1 MKQLKQLKQHLTTP
15 DKVVCYMNIRRLF
28 KIGGG
33 VEARKTRF
41 HVSIPPPIFAVPE
54 RDSI

>member
-1 MKQLKQLKQHLTTP
+1 MKQLKQHLTTT
-15 DKVVCYMNIRRLF
+15 DKVVCDMNIRRLF